1 MPPTPGQTRLS
12 QRRAGR
18 RGGAVHQAPFRTL
31 VSPYRPVEVLSA
43 DQIEAI
49 HEASLR
55 IVEELGLQFLH
66 DEALDILA
74 RAGAAVDR
82 ETRIARIDRGLLL
95 ERLATTPSTV
105 RVHARN
111 PERDATVGGAH
122 INFSSVAGPP
132 NCSDLD
138 RGRRPGNFAD
148 MQNLIRLAH
157 SLNVLH
163 LLAGT
168 PVAPIDLPPA
178 TRHLDIYRCFVTLT
192 DRVWQASALGQ
203 ERIRDGIELN
213 RIARGLSPEEMVAR
227 PGILTVVNTNTP
239 RRVDGPMLA
248 GPHGDGALGAAGDRD
263 ALHARRRHEPG
274 HACGCAGAQQNA
286 EALALIAFIQMVR
299 PGAPAVYGGFTSN
312 VDMRTGAPAFGTP
325 EYAKAVLAGGQLAR
339 RYRLPYRSSNVN
351 AANAVDAQAAYESEM
366 ALWAC
371 VLGHANLVY
380 HGAGWLEGGL
390 VASFEKMVLD
400 AEMMQMMA
408 EFLQPLDV
416 TEDTLALDA
425 IREVGPGGHF
435 FGAAHTLAR
444 YETAFY
450 RPLLSDWRNFETWR
464 EAGAKTAAERANTIW
479 KALLEAYQP
488 PPLDP
493 AVVEALDAYI
503 ARRRPELEANP
514 PP

>member
-1 MPPTPGQTRLS
+1 VPPTTGQTRLS

-18 RGGAVHQAPFRTL
+18 RGSTVHQAPFRKL
-31 VSPYRPVEVLSA
+31 VSPYRPVEILSA

-55 IVEELGLQFLH
+55 IVEEYGLQFLH

-74 RAGAAVDR
+74 AAGAKVSR
-82 ETRIARIDRGLLL
+82 ETKIARIDRGLLL
-95 ERLATTPSTV
+95 ERLATTPSEV

-111 PERDATVGGAH
+111 PERDVTVGGAH

-138 RGRRPGNFAD
+138 RGRRPGTFAD

-178 TRHLDIYRCFVTLT
+178 TRHLDIYRCFVTLA
-192 DRVWQASALGQ
+192 DRVWQASALGR

-213 RIARGLSPEEMVAR
+213 RISRGLSPEEMVAR

-248 GPHGDGALGAAGDRD
+248 GLMEMARWGQPVIVTPFTLAGAMSPVTLAGAL
-263 ALHARRRHEPG
+263 AL
-274 HACGCAGAQQNA
+274 QNA

-312 VDMRTGAPAFGTP
+312 VDMKSGAPAFGTP

-366 ALWAC
+366 SLWAC

-400 AEMMQMMA
+400 AELLQMMA
-408 EFLQPLDV
+408 EFLQPLEV
-416 TEDTLALDA
+416 TEETLALDA

-435 FGAAHTLAR
+435 FGASHTLAR

-450 RPLLSDWRNFETWR
+450 QPLLSDWRNFETWR

-479 KALLEAYQP
+479 KALLEAYEP
-488 PPLDP
+488 PPIDP